1 MHSAGLFRYT
11 IPAPAT
17 QSRRDLER
25 RVNGGMAIHQEKVE
39 LLRRV
44 DLFSTLREYELDI
57 IAKNSELVRYDR
69 GVAVF
74 SRGAEARELYVLR
87 SGRVGIISVESED
100 SVSIAQIAP
109 GESFGE
115 LELMENA
122 PRSAAAF
129 VEEESVIL
137 RFPAVGITMAD
148 LLRDHPYIA
157 ARTLHRL
164 LGIVAGRIW
173 SVRRLL
179 SEKTGWLQDLHR
191 QLHCD
196 RMTGLYNETFL
207 REDFVRL
214 LPRLGNRAAVLMI
227 KPDNFKEINDRY
239 GHEAGDHVLKLIA
252 IFLQSELG
260 ENDIGVRYR
269 GDEFAAVLADAGRE
283 EALERA
289 RSISS
294 AIASLDLSRA
304 AGDGAPRLRVSV
316 GVALY
321 PSGNA
326 ESRVLVEEAHRK
338 MMAARE
344 SGGGRVAV

>member
-1 MHSAGLFRYT
+1 MPMHE
-11 IPAPAT
+11 
-17 QSRRDLER
+17 D
-25 RVNGGMAIHQEKVE
+25 KVE

-57 IAKNSELVRYDR
+57 IAKNSEMVRFDR

-74 SRGAEARELYVLR
+74 VKGAPARELYVVQG
-87 SGRVGIISVESED
+87 GRVGIIGVESED
-100 SVSIAQIAP
+100 NITIAQIAP

-115 LELMENA
+115 LEFLENA
-122 PRSAAAF
+122 PRKAAAF
-129 VEEESVIL
+129 IEEESVLL

-148 LLRDHPYIA
+148 LLRDHPFVA

-164 LGIVAGRIW
+164 LGIIAERIW
-173 SVRRLL
+173 SVKQLL
-179 SEKTGWLQDLHR
+179 NEKTGWLQDLHR

-207 REDFVRL
+207 REDFVNL
-214 LPRLGNRAAVLMI
+214 LPRLGGRAALLMI

-239 GHEAGDHVLKLIA
+239 GHEAGDHVLKLMA

-269 GDEFAAVLADAGRE
+269 GDEFAAVLADAGRD
-283 EALERA
+283 EALERSRA
-289 RSISS
+289 ISAS
-294 AIASLDLSRA
+294 LASLDLSRA
-304 AGDGAPRLRVSV
+304 AGADAPHVRVSI
-316 GVALY
+316 GIALY
-321 PSGNA
+321 PTDRA
-326 ESRVLVEEAHRK
+326 ESRMLVEEAHRK

-344 SGGGRVAV
+344 SGGGRVAI